1 MEPILQVDALT
12 RRFGGVTALDRL
24 SFSMQGHEKLAIIG
38 PNGAG
43 KSTLLKL
50 IAGQDRPTS
59 GSIFLDGAG
68 QVQGKKA
75 DQMARAG
82 IALARQ
88 VPRPLHSLTVR
99 ENIQIGIAAG
109 KTRSDAPAKERIDHI
124 LQLSALA
131 PVHDRVA
138 GSLSLLDLKR
148 LEVAKALASSPRIIL
163 LDEVSAGLNEVELDA
178 AIELI
183 STIHASGT
191 AVILVEHVQRVIHEL
206 ADRVLVLNW
215 GALLTDGS
223 PAEVT
228 ANEEVRRVYLGVG
241 RVSSA
246 HSDDVGGANSSPSPQ
261 PRDTRATTRDAGL
274 TITGLTVKR
283 DSLVVLRDIDFAVS
297 PGEVV
302 AVLGS
307 NGAGKSTLAQS
318 ISGILRS
325 ENGRIEWGGADIA
338 SAPSFARARLGI
350 AHCQEGRKLFPGMTV
365 RQNLELG
372 AYGRSAR
379 EIAGRADEVLKTFP
393 ALAERASQ
401 IATTM
406 SGGQQQMLAI
416 GRALMSRPQ
425 LLICD
430 EVTLG
435 LSPKIADEIYE
446 SLTAVVRAG
455 SSIVLIEQDAARCL
469 SVASRAYVLSHG
481 SVAYSGPSGDLTEEM
496 LVSAYLGNS
505 PSPSKSNSNS

>member
-1 MEPILQVDALT
+1 MEPILKVDALT
-12 RRFGGVTALDRL
+12 RRFGGVTALDSL
-24 SFSMQGHEKLAIIG
+24 SFSMQRHEKLAIIG

-59 GSIFLDGAG
+59 GSIFLEGAG
-68 QVQGKKA
+68 QVQGNKA

-109 KTRSDAPAKERIDHI
+109 RTRSDAPARERIDRI
-124 LQLSALA
+124 LELSALA

-138 GSLSLLDLKR
+138 GSLPLLDLKR
-148 LEVAKALASSPRIIL
+148 LEVAKALASNPRIIL
-163 LDEVSAGLNEVELDA
+163 LDEVSAGLNEVELDS

-215 GALLTDGS
+215 GALLTEGT

-241 RVSSA
+241 RVS
-246 HSDDVGGANSSPSPQ
+246 VPQ
-261 PRDTRATTRDAGL
+261 PDHIPTESRTKVHGAGL
-274 TITGLTVKR
+274 TVTGLTVKR
-283 DSLVVLRDIDFAVS
+283 DSLVVLRNIDFAIA

-325 ENGRIEWGGADIA
+325 ESGRIEWAGADITR
-338 SAPSFARARLGI
+338 APSFARARLGI

-372 AYGRSAR
+372 AYGQPAR
-379 EIAGRADEVLKTFP
+379 EIAGRADEVLTIFP
-393 ALAERASQ
+393 ALAERESQ

-446 SLTAVVRAG
+446 SFSAVVRTG

-481 SVAYSGPSGDLTEEM
+481 SVAYSGPACDLTEAM
-496 LVSAYLGNS
+496 LVSAYLGNPTS
-505 PSPSKSNSNS
+505 LSKSTSNS

>member
-1 MEPILQVDALT
+1 MEPILQVDTLT
-12 RRFGGVTALDRL
+12 RRYGGVTALDSL

-43 KSTLLKL
+43 KSTLPKL
-50 IAGQDRPTS
+50 TAGQDRPTS

-99 ENIQIGIAAG
+99 ENIQIGIASG
-109 KTRSDAPAKERIDHI
+109 NTRSDAPAKDRIDQI
-124 LQLSALA
+124 LELSALA

-138 GSLSLLDLKR
+138 GSLPLLDLKR

-163 LDEVSAGLNEVELDA
+163 LDEVSAGLNEVELDS

-215 GALLTDGS
+215 GALLTEGT

-246 HSDDVGGANSSPSPQ
+246 HPDRV
-261 PRDTRATTRDAGL
+261 DA
-274 TITGLTVKR
+274 
-283 DSLVVLRDIDFAVS
+283 
-297 PGEVV
+297 
-302 AVLGS
+302 
-307 NGAGKSTLAQS
+307 
-318 ISGILRS
+318 
-325 ENGRIEWGGADIA
+325 
-338 SAPSFARARLGI
+338 APSS
-350 AHCQEGRKLFPGMTV
+350 T
-365 RQNLELG
+365 
-372 AYGRSAR
+372 SAQ
-379 EIAGRADEVLKTFP
+379 P
-393 ALAERASQ
+393 A
-401 IATTM
+401 
-406 SGGQQQMLAI
+406 
-416 GRALMSRPQ
+416 
-425 LLICD
+425 
-430 EVTLG
+430 
-435 LSPKIADEIYE
+435 
-446 SLTAVVRAG
+446 
-455 SSIVLIEQDAARCL
+455 
-469 SVASRAYVLSHG
+469 
-481 SVAYSGPSGDLTEEM
+481 
-496 LVSAYLGNS
+496 
-505 PSPSKSNSNS
+505 